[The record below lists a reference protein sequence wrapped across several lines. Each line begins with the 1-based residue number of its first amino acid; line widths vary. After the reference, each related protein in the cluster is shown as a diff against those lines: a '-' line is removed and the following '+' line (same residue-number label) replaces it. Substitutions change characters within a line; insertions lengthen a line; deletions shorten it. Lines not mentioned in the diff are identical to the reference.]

1 MDRELTYQM
10 PFERLVKLSR
20 SAGRKAFALSWAM
33 CWLVVALYVVAI
45 ILLIVFDEAVQRWQ
59 ASVGLPWF
67 SAFLAIVAAYI
78 AGFWALRRFG
88 LRQMKARANYQST
101 VHFRQDGG
109 GLRFATDEV
118 EYYLKWPGIS
128 QMLMEHDGVAVS
140 HGSLFF
146 LIPDRAFADLQ
157 ERNAFV
163 RDVFGRL
170 GAEARVRTE
179 TFVRPVLDAS
189 AGAARP

>member
-1 MDRELTYQM
+1 MDRELSYLM

-20 SAGRKAFALSWAM
+20 SAGRKAYRTSWIGFWLIIGLFFAAIAL
-33 CWLVVALYVVAI
+33 LV
-45 ILLIVFDEAVQRWQ
+45 VFDEPIQEWQ

-67 SAFLAIVAAYI
+67 SAFVTLVVAYVAA
-78 AGFWALRRFG
+78 FWMLRRFG
-88 LRQMKARANYQST
+88 LRQMKSRANYDST
-101 VHFRQDGG
+101 VRMRQDDG
-109 GLRFATDEV
+109 GLRFATDQV

-146 LIPDRAFADLQ
+146 LVPNDAFSSLQ
-157 ERNAFV
+157 ERDAFV

-170 GAEARVRTE
+170 GAEGQARSESHMRS
-179 TFVRPVLDAS
+179 LLNAS
-189 AGAARP
+189 AGTA